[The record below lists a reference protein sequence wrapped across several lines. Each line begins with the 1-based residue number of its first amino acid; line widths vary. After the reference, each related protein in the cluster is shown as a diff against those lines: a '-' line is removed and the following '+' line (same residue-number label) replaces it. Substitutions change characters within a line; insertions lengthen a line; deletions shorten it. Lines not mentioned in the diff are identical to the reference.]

1 MLAALA
7 ELKGVDVNCMDVTHL
22 TDFSDYIVVATGTSN
37 RHVRALVDNVVD
49 RVRDLGIKPI
59 GVEGTDTGE
68 WVLVDLGSIV
78 VNVMVASMRA
88 YYDLERLWTT
98 PGRGERTLQS

>member
-7 ELKGVDVNCMDVTHL
+7 ELKGVDVVCMDVTHL
-22 TDFSDYIVVATGTSN
+22 TDFSDYIVVASGTSN
-37 RHVRALVDNVVD
+37 RHVRALVDNVVEQ
-49 RVRDLGIKPI
+49 VKASGVKPI

-68 WVLVDLGSIV
+68 WVLVDLGAIV
-78 VNVMVASMRA
+78 VNVMVGATRS

-98 PGRGERTLQS
+98 PGRGERTQKS